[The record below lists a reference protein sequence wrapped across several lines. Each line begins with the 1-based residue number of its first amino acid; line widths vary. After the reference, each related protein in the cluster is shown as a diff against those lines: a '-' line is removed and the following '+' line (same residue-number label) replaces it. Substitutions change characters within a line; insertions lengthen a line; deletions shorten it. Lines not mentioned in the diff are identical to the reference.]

1 MFAMCVNNI
10 KYSVYFSNRRKHN
23 LCSLPILI
31 SYLLVFLSLTLLL
44 LFMLESGH
52 IMPYVYMDLTRNVFD
67 FTYKESISEFVFNF
81 QQGSFGCNLFLLLLL
96 SEEFGSFIDV
106 DIEAVSSAAN
116 ESLRAVLLSR
126 YMTLAR

>member
-23 LCSLPILI
+23 LRSLPILI

-44 LFMLESGH
+44 LFMLEPGH

-67 FTYKESISEFVFNF
+67 FTYKELF
-81 QQGSFGCNLFLLLLL
+81 QNL
-96 SEEFGSFIDV
+96 
-106 DIEAVSSAAN
+106 
-116 ESLRAVLLSR
+116 
-126 YMTLAR
+126 TL